1 MQRLIFVLILAA
13 LLTACAAPLPAA
25 TPTAALTPVRLP
37 VGYIPNIQFAPLYV
51 AVEKGFYR
59 ENGLDVTIDYSMEND
74 NVALVGVN
82 KLDFAIV
89 SGEQVLL
96 GRAQGL
102 PVVYV
107 MAWYQ
112 QYPVGIASLA
122 EANIQTPADLKGKHI
137 ALPGRY
143 GANYIGLVALLNA
156 GGLTEEDVTLDAVGF
171 NQVEALVT
179 GADAAAAV
187 YVTNEP
193 LQLQAQGYE
202 INLIKSSDFLQ
213 LVANGLITS
222 EKLAN
227 ENPDLVRRMV
237 KATLQG
243 IEYTAAHPDEAYEIS
258 KKYVENLA
266 NADEKVQKA
275 VLAASIELW
284 KAERPGYTD
293 PAAWQNMHDLLLQMK
308 LIEKPLD
315 LPAMYSNDFLP

>member
-1 MQRLIFVLILAA
+1 MRRLIFVLILAV
-13 LLTACAAPLPAA
+13 LLTACTAPAPAA
-25 TPTAALTPVRLP
+25 TPTTALTPVRLP

-51 AVEKGFYR
+51 AVDKGFYR
-59 ENGLDVTIDYSMEND
+59 ENGLDVNIDYSMEND

-82 KLDFAIV
+82 KLDFAVV

-112 QYPVGIASLA
+112 QYPVGVASLA
-122 EANIQTPADLKGKHI
+122 KAGIQTPADLKGKRI

-187 YVTNEP
+187 YVANEP
-193 LQLQAQGYE
+193 LQLQSQGYE

-222 EKLAN
+222 EKMAR

-243 IEYTAAHPDEAYEIS
+243 IEYAAAHPDEAYEIS

-275 VLAASIELW
+275 VLAASIALW

-315 LPAMYSNDFLP
+315 LPAMYSNEFLP